1 MGKDGFS
8 WFVGVVEDRNDPAKI
23 GRVRVRVLGRH
34 NEDLTQVKTRDLPWA
49 HVMHPV
55 TDPSMQGLG
64 HTPSFLTQGS
74 WVVGFFRDTEAQQPV
89 IMGSLPGVPENQADS
104 SKGFNDPRSSD
115 SLQKEYASELGPT
128 YGPYPGNRKS
138 GHETGEPDT
147 NRLAQGLASESHN
160 SLIERR
166 ADRLRGDPATVLDE
180 YSTGEEIN
188 NATGIPTATKPFL
201 TNTND
206 VDSTTFKGGGGPEER
221 GFWEEPNP
229 KGIISDANPYI
240 SAAYPYNHVFE
251 SESGHITEVDDSPGA
266 ERMFRQHMAGTFEE
280 IHLDGSVV
288 TKIVGDNYEIVI
300 GSENIVIKGSQN
312 ITVEGSVRELI
323 KGDYIQEIEGNFFQ
337 KIHKNH
343 RVKVGAG
350 QDDAGEPLGGNRE
363 EEIVGNHAFNIND
376 DVKGRIGGDANIIHD
391 KSKTQII
398 GGQYT
403 LSVTGKEMGSNPKA
417 SGIFITTDSNYMLSV
432 STDLSQSTISGIVSV
447 KSGSTLNMKSASA
460 MTINSESSLSEIV
473 ATNTTRTT
481 GGTHTHSIMGIH
493 TIDYNGDAHI
503 RYDADYY
510 KHVGADTHLYVAA
523 GVNHTQTDSPTRT
536 SAVDVTS
543 TTVNNLEDDE
553 GE

>member
-1 MGKDGFS
+1 MQDFMGKDGFS
-8 WFVGVVEDRNDPAKI
+8 WFVGVVEDRNDPAQL

-34 NEDLTQVKTRDLPWA
+34 SDDLTQVKTTDLPWA

-89 IMGSLPGVPENQADS
+89 IMGTLPGIPSDASDPT
-104 SKGFNDPRSSD
+104 KGFNDPRGID
-115 SLQKEYASELGPT
+115 VPQQPYASKKGPT
-128 YGPYPGNRKS
+128 YGPYPGQMKS
-138 GHETGEPDT
+138 GHIVGEPDT
-147 NRLAQGLASESHN
+147 NRLARGVVSEDHQ
-160 SLIERR
+160 SLIDRR
-166 ADRLRGDPATVLDE
+166 SGRLRGDPTAELGPNDGPE
-180 YSTGEEIN
+180 N
-188 NATGIPTATKPFL
+188 TGIPIATKPYL
-201 TNTND
+201 ES
-206 VDSTTFKGGGGPEER
+206 VSDSAVQETR

-229 KGIISDANPYI
+229 KGVIGSANPYI

-251 SESGHITEVDDSPGA
+251 SESGHITEMDDSPKA

-280 IHLDGSVV
+280 IHPDGSVV

-323 KGDYIQEIEGNFFQ
+323 KGDYIQEIEGDFFQ

-343 RVKVGAG
+343 RVKVGAS
-350 QDDAGEPLGGNRE
+350 DPGGNRE

-376 DVKGRIGGDANIIHD
+376 DVNGRIGGDNVITSE
-391 KSKTQII
+391 KSKWEII

-403 LSVTGKEMGSNPKA
+403 LVVTGKQMASNPTGA
-417 SGIFITTDSNYMLSV
+417 GIFITTDSDYMLSV
-432 STDLSQSTISGIVSV
+432 ATDISQSTISGIVSI

-460 MTINSESSLSEIV
+460 MTINSESTLSEIV
-473 ATNTTRTT
+473 ASNTTRTT
-481 GGTHTHSIMGIH
+481 GGTHTHSIAGIH
-493 TIDYNGDAHI
+493 TIDYNGDAHV

-510 KHVGADTHLYVAA
+510 KHVGKDTYLYVAA

-536 SAVDVTS
+536 SVVDVTE
-543 TTVNNLEDDE
+543 TTVNNL
-553 GE
+553 